1 MVMELISRIS
11 LKSPV
16 TLIAI
21 VLASIIAGSI
31 GSLVTITG
39 PGSWFSLLVK
49 PVFQPPN
56 WIFGPMW
63 TLLFILMGI
72 AAYLIWERG
81 MEKPEVRFALLIF
94 CIQFVFNILWSL
106 LFFGIQSPLLGLL
119 DIIILWWLILA
130 TIMTFYRVRK
140 SAAYFLIPYIAWVSF
155 ATILNATIVLLNP

>member
-1 MVMELISRIS
+1 MERNRWIS

-16 TLIAI
+16 TLLAF
-21 VLASIIAGSI
+21 VLASIVAGSI

-39 PGSWFSLLVK
+39 PGSWYSLLVK

-72 AAYLIWERG
+72 AAYLVWERG
-81 MEKPEVRFALLIF
+81 IDKPEVRFALSVF
-94 CIQFVFNILWSL
+94 CIQFVFNILWSF
-106 LFFGIQSPLLGLL
+106 LFFGMQYPLLGLL

-140 SAAYFLIPYIAWVSF
+140 SAAYFLIPYLAWVSF
-155 ATILNATIVLLNP
+155 ATVLNATIMLLNP

>member
-1 MVMELISRIS
+1 MEHSNRIS
-11 LKSPV
+11 IKSPV
-16 TLIAI
+16 ALLAF
-21 VLASIIAGSI
+21 VLASVVAGSI

-39 PGSWFSLLVK
+39 PASWYSLLVK

-81 MEKPEVRFALLIF
+81 IKEPEVRFALSVF
-94 CIQFVFNILWSL
+94 CIQFVFNILWSF
-106 LFFGIQSPLLGLL
+106 LFFGMQSPLLGLL